1 MGKKDHQK
9 TAKEKAVS
17 KELKD
22 YAAVLV
28 EVRAIKR
35 YPVKEKIGKQ

>member
-1 MGKKDHQK
+1 MGKKDRQK
-9 TAKEKAVS
+9 TAKEKTVS
-17 KELKD
+17 KGLRD